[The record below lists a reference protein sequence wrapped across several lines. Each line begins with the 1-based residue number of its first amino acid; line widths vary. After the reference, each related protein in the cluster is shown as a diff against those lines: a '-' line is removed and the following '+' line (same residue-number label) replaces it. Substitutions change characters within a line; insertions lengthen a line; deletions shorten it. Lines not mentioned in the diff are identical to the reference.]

1 MIGSTIALRQADTV
15 RLISS
20 ARLKPPALKPLVDS
34 DAELALL
41 AELESA
47 TNGRLTTQ
55 EAGTPAI
62 SAREFVFGV
71 PNHSFINAAFAYT
84 RPGGNRFNRERRGA
98 WYCGF
103 EVETSLAEVTYHLTR
118 ALADA
123 GDAFDN
129 VTEFA
134 ELYADFNGAF
144 CDLRGVNPAP
154 RCLDRDVAVGYPAGQ
169 ALADEIRTA
178 QSALGVVYPSVRRP
192 GGTCLAAFHPY
203 VVQNVRQG
211 GLWRLT
217 WKGKAEPLVER
228 ATGQAAP
235 APEATA

>member
-1 MIGSTIALRQADTV
+1 VIGKTIALRQADTV

-20 ARLKPPALKPLVDS
+20 ARLKPPALKPLVDN
-34 DAELALL
+34 DDELALL

-47 TNGRLTTQ
+47 TNGRLTT
-55 EAGTPAI
+55 EDAGTPAI
-62 SAREFVFGV
+62 SSREFVFGV
-71 PNHSFINAAFAYT
+71 PSYSFINAAFAYT

-103 EVETSLAEVTYHLTR
+103 EVETSLAEVAYHLTR

-123 GDAFDN
+123 DDAFDN
-129 VTEFA
+129 TTEFA

-144 CDLRGVNPAP
+144 CDLRKVKPRP
-154 RCLDRDVAVGYPAGQ
+154 RCLDPDVAVGYPAGQ
-169 ALADEIRTA
+169 ALADEIRA
-178 QSALGVVYPSVRRP
+178 AERALGVVYPSVRRA

-217 WKGKAEPLVER
+217 WKGKAEPEVR
-228 ATGQAAP
+228 RVAG
-235 APEATA
+235 